1 MPLSNQIHI
10 DKALTEISVSYK
22 NEAFIADKV
31 APMVP
36 VKHDSDKFFV
46 YSKDNLRLE
55 ETIRANGSPAREVDW
70 NVSSSSYTL
79 EKHSLR
85 HLVTD
90 DSVENADEALDL
102 KMDAA
107 EVISEKLK
115 LRREASVIDLIHTA
129 ANWANTTSLTSTY
142 SWNKAT
148 DLSNPIKFVDS
159 ATAAI
164 LKNTGM
170 RPNICVM
177 DENTFLAAKEHPSIV
192 DRVKYTSSDSVTE
205 AMLAKLFN
213 IPEVHISRS
222 IINSASEGLS
232 DSLSFQMTDCCF
244 IGYVEKAPGLRKP
257 SALYCFNQQ
266 SYGYPMTMKQYRDE
280 PREGV
285 FVEGNMKYKAKI
297 VASDCGYLIVN
308 TIQ

>member
-1 MPLSNQIHI
+1 MPLSNQIHV
-10 DKALTEISVSYK
+10 DKSLSEISVAYK
-22 NEAFIADKV
+22 NEAFIADKI

-55 ETIRANGSPAREVDW
+55 ETVRANGAPAREVDW
-70 NVSSSSYTL
+70 NISTSSYVL
-79 EKHSLR
+79 VKHGLR
-85 HLVTD
+85 HLITD
-90 DSVENADEALDL
+90 DEMENADDALNL
-102 KMDAA
+102 KIDAA
-107 EVISEKLK
+107 ETLGEKLK
-115 LRREASVIDLIHTA
+115 LRRESDVISLVHTA

-159 ATAAI
+159 AASAI
-164 LKNTGM
+164 LKNTGKM
-170 RPNICVM
+170 PNICVM
-177 DENTFLAAKEHPSIV
+177 DEATFLAAKEHPNV
-192 DRVKYTSSDSVTE
+192 TDRVKYTSSDSVTE
-205 AMLAKLFN
+205 SILSKLFN
-213 IPEVHISRS
+213 VPEVLVSRS
-222 IINSASEGLS
+222 IVNGASEGLA
-232 DSLSFQMTDCCF
+232 DSMGFQMTDCCF
-244 IGYVEKAPGLRKP
+244 IGYVEKSPSLRRP

-266 SYGYPMTMKQYRDE
+266 SYGFPMTVKQYRDE

-285 FVEGNMKYKAKI
+285 FVEANMKYQAKI